1 MIQLTNI
8 AKRYGTQELF
18 HNVNLRMNS
27 GQRIGL
33 VGRNGTGK
41 STLFKIILEEE
52 FYDDGEL
59 SIPKNYKIGALKQHL
74 EFHEKTLVDE
84 VSLALAEDDKFSVYK
99 VEKILFGLGFS
110 QDDLEKSPL
119 SFSGGYQIRINLAKL
134 LITEPNMLLL
144 DEPTNYL
151 DILSLRWL
159 KSFLRAFD
167 GEVILITHDRD
178 FMDAVTTHTMG
189 LHRKSLAMIQGD
201 THKFYKQLQDDE
213 ELYEKQKLSQDKKVK
228 ELEEFIAKNK
238 ARASTAAQA
247 QSKVKLLEKMDRLDT
262 LGSENTLSFN
272 FNFKDTPAK
281 VLLDIKNLTFG
292 YSSDTILFSDISFTL
307 KKGEVL
313 GIIGKNGKG
322 KSTLLNTIAKEL
334 TALSGTTEYHGTV
347 SVGHF
352 GQTNISHL
360 NPKNTIMDEIYLGN
374 SKLAESTVRNICG
387 SMMFPGETAKKKIA
401 LLSGGEKSRVML
413 GQIIAREVNVL
424 FLDEPTNHLDMDS
437 IDSLTEAIKNF
448 EGSAII
454 VTHSESLLRQ
464 VCDRLIIFRQ
474 DKAEYFDGNYDEFL
488 EKIGWDEENDSDTK
502 EVKETKNTTS
512 EKNNEPKLNK
522 KENKKLRSEII
533 KERSKATAPF
543 KKETEKLESI
553 IMKNEELVESLQEE
567 LIAASNKNDNSKV
580 IDLSRE
586 VTQYEKQIEE
596 DFEALEVAQI
606 KLDALNEEYE
616 LKLEGL

>member
-8 AKRYGTQELF
+8 SKRYGTQELF
-18 HNVNLRMNS
+18 NDVNLRMNS

-41 STLFKIILEEE
+41 STLFKLILGDE
-52 FYDDGEL
+52 FYDDGEI
-59 SIPKNYKIGALKQHL
+59 SIPKNYKIGTLKQHL

-84 VSLALAEDDKFSVYK
+84 VSLSLADDDKFSVYK
-99 VEKILFGLGFS
+99 VEKILFGLGFVHE
-110 QDDLEKSPL
+110 DLLKSPL

-159 KSFLRAFD
+159 KLFLRSFD
-167 GEVILITHDRD
+167 GEVILITHDRN

-189 LHRKSLAMIQGD
+189 LTRKTLSILPGD
-201 THKFYKQLQDDE
+201 THKFYQQLKDDE
-213 ELYEKQKLSQDKKVK
+213 ELYEKQKITQDKKVK

-247 QSKVKLLEKMDRLDT
+247 QSKVKLLEKMDRMDT
-262 LGSENTLSFN
+262 LGFDNTLKFN
-272 FNFKDTPAK
+272 FNFKETPAK
-281 VLLDIKNLTFG
+281 VLLDIKDLSFG
-292 YSSDTILFSDISFTL
+292 YTSDTILFKDISFTL

-334 TALSGTTEYHGTV
+334 TALSGTIDYHGTT

-360 NPKNTIMDEIYLGN
+360 NPKNNVMDEIYLGN

-387 SMMFPGETAKKKIA
+387 SMMFPGESAKKKIS

-454 VTHSESLLRQ
+454 VTHSEELLRQ
-464 VCDRLIIFRQ
+464 VCHRLIVFAK

-488 EKIGWDEENDSDTK
+488 EKIGWEEESDVDSKDNVSKEENT
-502 EVKETKNTTS
+502 
-512 EKNNEPKLNK
+512 PKVNK
-522 KENKKLRSEII
+522 KENKKLRSALIQ
-533 KERSKATAPF
+533 ERSKITSPL
-543 KKETEKLESI
+543 KKEVEKLENI
-553 IMKNEELVESLQEE
+553 IMKNEELVETLHKE
-567 LIAASNKNDNSKV
+567 LMEASNKNDNSKV
-580 IDLSRE
+580 IEISRD
-586 VTQYEKQIEE
+586 VTKYEKEIEE
-596 DFEALEVAQI
+596 SFEQLEVSQT
-606 KLDALNEEYE
+606 KLDDILEEYE
-616 LKLEGL
+616 SKIEGL

>member
-8 AKRYGTQELF
+8 SKRYGTQELF
-18 HNVNLRMNS
+18 NDVNLRMNS

-41 STLFKIILEEE
+41 STLFKLILGEE
-52 FYDDGEL
+52 FYDDGEI
-59 SIPKNYKIGALKQHL
+59 SIPKNYKIGTLKQHL

-84 VSLALAEDDKFSVYK
+84 VSLSLADDDKFSVYK
-99 VEKILFGLGFS
+99 VEKILFGLGFV
-110 QDDLEKSPL
+110 QEDLSKSPL

-159 KSFLRAFD
+159 KSFLRSFD
-167 GEVILITHDRD
+167 GEVILITHDRN

-189 LHRKSLAMIQGD
+189 LTRKTLNILAGD
-201 THKFYKQLQDDE
+201 THKFYQQLKDNE
-213 ELYEKQKLSQDKKVK
+213 ELYEKQKISQDKKVK
-228 ELEEFIAKNK
+228 ELEDFIAKNK

-247 QSKVKLLEKMDRLDT
+247 QSKVKLLEKMDRMDT
-262 LGSENTLSFN
+262 LGFDNTLKFN
-272 FNFKDTPAK
+272 FNFKETPAK
-281 VLLDIKNLTFG
+281 VLLDIKDLSFG
-292 YSSDTILFSDISFTL
+292 YTSDTILFKDISFTL

-334 TALSGTTEYHGTV
+334 TALSGIIDYHGTTE
-347 SVGHF
+347 VGHF

-360 NPKNTIMDEIYLGN
+360 NPKNNIMDEIYLGN

-387 SMMFPGETAKKKIA
+387 SMMFPGENAKKKIS

-413 GQIIAREVNVL
+413 GQIIAREVNIL

-448 EGSAII
+448 DGSAII
-454 VTHSESLLRQ
+454 VTHSEELLRQ
-464 VCDRLIIFRQ
+464 VCDRLIVFAK

-488 EKIGWDEENDSDTK
+488 EKIGWEEESESEIKDNNSKVEDT
-502 EVKETKNTTS
+502 
-512 EKNNEPKLNK
+512 PKVNK
-522 KENKKLRSEII
+522 KENKKLRSAII
-533 KERSKATAPF
+533 QERSKITSPL
-543 KKETEKLESI
+543 KKSVEKLENL
-553 IMKNEELVESLQEE
+553 IMKNEELVETLHEE
-567 LIAASNKNDNSKV
+567 LIEASNKNDNSKV

-586 VTQYEKQIEE
+586 VTKYEKEIEE
-596 DFEALEVAQI
+596 NFEELEVTQT
-606 KLDALNEEYE
+606 KLDDILEEYE
-616 LKLEGL
+616 SKLEEL

>member
-8 AKRYGTQELF
+8 SKRYGTQELF
-18 HNVNLRMNS
+18 NDVNLRMNS

-33 VGRNGTGK
+33 VGRNGSGK

-74 EFHEKTLVDE
+74 EFSEKTLVEE
-84 VSLALAEDDKFSVYK
+84 VSLSLAEDDKFSVYK
-99 VEKILFGLGFS
+99 VEKILFGLGFG

-159 KSFLRAFD
+159 KSFLRSFD
-167 GEVILITHDRD
+167 GEVILITHDRN

-189 LHRKSLAMIQGD
+189 LTRKSLSILAGD
-201 THKFYKQLQDDE
+201 THKFYQQLKDDE
-213 ELYEKQKLSQDKKVK
+213 ELYEKQKISQDKKVK

-247 QSKVKLLEKMDRLDT
+247 QSKVKLLEKMDRMES
-262 LGSENTLSFN
+262 LGFDNTLQFD
-272 FNFKDTPAK
+272 FNFKETPAK
-281 VLLDIKNLTFG
+281 VLLDIKELSFG
-292 YSSDTILFSDISFTL
+292 YTSDTILFKDISFTL

-334 TALSGTTEYHGTV
+334 TALSGTIDYHGTT

-374 SKLAESTVRNICG
+374 AKLAESTVRNICG
-387 SMMFPGETAKKKIA
+387 SMMFPGETAKKKIS

-413 GQIIAREVNVL
+413 GQIIAREVNIL

-437 IDSLTEAIKNF
+437 IDSLTTAIKNF
-448 EGSAII
+448 DGSAII
-454 VTHSESLLRQ
+454 VTHSEALLRQ
-464 VCDRLIIFRQ
+464 VCDRLIVFAK

-488 EKIGWDEENDSDTK
+488 EKIGWDEESESDI
-502 EVKETKNTTS
+502 KETIKTED
-512 EKNNEPKLNK
+512 EKPKINK
-522 KENKKLRSEII
+522 KENKKLRSALVQ
-533 KERSKATAPF
+533 ERSKITSPL
-543 KKETEKLESI
+543 KKAVEKLENL
-553 IMKNEELVESLQEE
+553 IMKNEELVESLHKE
-567 LIAASNKNDNSKV
+567 LMEASNKNDNSKV
-580 IDLSRE
+580 IELSRE
-586 VTQYEKQIEE
+586 VTKYEKEIEE
-596 DFEALEVAQI
+596 SFEELEVTQT
-606 KLDALNEEYE
+606 KLDDILEEYE
-616 LKLEGL
+616 SKIEGL

>member
-1 MIQLTNI
+1 MIQLTNL

-18 HNVNLRMNS
+18 SNVNLRMNS
-27 GQRIGL
+27 GQKIGL

-41 STLFKIILEEE
+41 STLFKLILEEE

-74 EFHEKTLVDE
+74 EFYEKTLLDE

-99 VEKILFGLGFS
+99 VEKILFGLGFT
-110 QDDLEKSPL
+110 QEDLPKSPL

-159 KSFLRAFD
+159 KSFLKSFD
-167 GEVILITHDRD
+167 GEVILITHDRN

-189 LHRKSLAMIQGD
+189 LNRKNLSIIKGN
-201 THKFYKQLQDDE
+201 TYKFYEQIKNED
-213 ELYEKQKLSQDKKVK
+213 ELYEKQKISQDKKVK

-247 QSKVKLLEKMDRLDT
+247 QSKVKLLEKMDIMGDLNFDAT
-262 LGSENTLSFN
+262 LKFD

-281 VLLDIKNLTFG
+281 VLLDIKDLTFG
-292 YSSDTILFSDISFTL
+292 YTSDNILFKDISFTL

-322 KSTLLNTIAKEL
+322 KSTLLNTIAGEL
-334 TALSGTTEYHGTV
+334 KQISGSVDYHGTTQM
-347 SVGHF
+347 GHF

-360 NPKNTIMDEIYLGN
+360 NPKNNVMDEIYLGN

-387 SMMFPGETAKKKIA
+387 SMMFPGDSAKKSIS

-413 GQIIAREVNVL
+413 GQIIARDVNLL

-437 IDSLTEAIKNF
+437 IDALTTAIENF

-454 VTHSESLLRQ
+454 VTHSEELLRR
-464 VCDRLIIFRQ
+464 VCDRLIIFRKE
-474 DKAEYFDGNYDEFL
+474 KAEYFDGNYEQFL
-488 EKIGWDEENDSDTK
+488 EKIGWDEESESDIK
-502 EVKETKNTTS
+502 DEKKIEET
-512 EKNNEPKLNK
+512 PKINK
-522 KENKKLRSEII
+522 KENKKQRSILVQ
-533 KERSKATAPF
+533 ERSKLTSPL
-543 KKETEKLESI
+543 KKEVEKLESLI
-553 IMKNEELVESLQEE
+553 IKNEELVEKLQEE
-567 LIAASNKNDNSKV
+567 LIAASNQGDNSKV
-580 IDLSRE
+580 IELSRE
-586 VTQYEKQIEE
+586 VTTYENEVEQS
-596 DFEALEVAQI
+596 FEKLEMAQEKLDTILDEYEIKLEV
-606 KLDALNEEYE
+606 L
-616 LKLEGL
+616 

>member
-1 MIQLTNI
+1 MIQLTNL

-18 HNVNLRMNS
+18 SNVNLRMNS
-27 GQRIGL
+27 GQKIGL

-41 STLFKIILEEE
+41 STLFKLILEEE

-74 EFHEKTLVDE
+74 EFHEKTLLDE

-99 VEKILFGLGFS
+99 VEKILFGLGFT
-110 QDDLEKSPL
+110 QEDLPKSPL

-159 KSFLRAFD
+159 KSFLKSFD

-189 LHRKSLAMIQGD
+189 LNRKNLSIIKGN
-201 THKFYKQLQDDE
+201 TYKFYEQIKNED

-247 QSKVKLLEKMDRLDT
+247 QSKVKLLEKMDIMGDLNFDAT
-262 LGSENTLSFN
+262 LKFD

-281 VLLDIKNLTFG
+281 VLLDIKDLTFG
-292 YSSDTILFSDISFTL
+292 YTSDNILFKDISFTL

-322 KSTLLNTIAKEL
+322 KSTLLNTIAGEL
-334 TALSGTTEYHGTV
+334 KQISGSVDYHGTTQM
-347 SVGHF
+347 GHF

-360 NPKNTIMDEIYLGN
+360 NPKNNVMDEIYLGN

-387 SMMFPGETAKKKIA
+387 SMMFPGDSAKKSIS

-413 GQIIAREVNVL
+413 GQIIARDVNLL

-437 IDSLTEAIKNF
+437 IDALTTAIENF

-454 VTHSESLLRQ
+454 VTHSEELLRR
-464 VCDRLIIFRQ
+464 VCDRLIIFRKE
-474 DKAEYFDGNYDEFL
+474 KAEYFDGNYEQFL
-488 EKIGWDEENDSDTK
+488 EKIGWDEESESDIK
-502 EVKETKNTTS
+502 DEKKIEET
-512 EKNNEPKLNK
+512 PKINK
-522 KENKKLRSEII
+522 KENKKQRSILVQ
-533 KERSKATAPF
+533 ERSKLTSPL
-543 KKETEKLESI
+543 KKEVEKLESLI
-553 IMKNEELVESLQEE
+553 IKNEELVEKLQEE
-567 LIAASNKNDNSKV
+567 LIAASNQGDNSKV
-580 IDLSRE
+580 IELSRE
-586 VTQYEKQIEE
+586 VTTYENEVEQS
-596 DFEALEVAQI
+596 FEKLEMAQE
-606 KLDALNEEYE
+606 KLDTILDEYE
-616 LKLEGL
+616 IKLEGL